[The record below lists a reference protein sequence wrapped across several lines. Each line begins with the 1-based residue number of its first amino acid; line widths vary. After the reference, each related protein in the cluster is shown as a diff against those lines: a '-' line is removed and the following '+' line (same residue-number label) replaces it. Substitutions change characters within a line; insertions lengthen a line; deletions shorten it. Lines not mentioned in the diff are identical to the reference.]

1 MSTYSTY
8 QPPKSANRFLSWFLK
23 DELLEEVEGDLF
35 EHYQVLREDMSKRRA
50 FWAYWFHVLHFL
62 RPFAIKKFGQ
72 NSNHIFMFNT
82 YFKFASRSIW
92 KERGYSLMNIL
103 GLTTG
108 IAASM
113 LLFLYVQSEKSVNTF
128 HKDLDQVHQVMMHQT
143 FPGGILTYEDNP
155 GPLVTVFADEM
166 PEVEYM
172 AAFTWTEERLFISDE
187 QGYKASGRWASEDF
201 FHVFGLD
208 FIEGEIK
215 NSQTSPT
222 EIYISKSLKERIF
235 GNEKALSQSIEMD
248 GWGQFQI
255 AGVFEDVPKGSTIDF
270 DFILPYSRWTEINTW
285 VEDWGNSGISGIAK
299 LAPGTDLAA
308 FNEKIKGYVES
319 KSPPGESIS
328 SIFLQPIRDRYLY
341 GKFENGQ
348 IVGGRITYVKLFTV
362 VAFFILAIAAIN
374 FMNLATARS
383 TKRAKEVGVKKV
395 VGSTRIQLQFQ
406 FMMESML
413 LALSSTIIAG
423 FLVMSV
429 LNPLNTLV
437 GKEMTFSWLQLDNA
451 IWLLVIG
458 LSVGLLAGIYPSFVL
473 SEFKALTVLKGTF
486 KNSKWSKNLR
496 RGLVIFQFTIS
507 TMLII
512 STLII
517 RTQMDFIKNKNLGY
531 EKEHLILMQVEGALW
546 DPVSKEQLITSLLAN
561 PNFTDVTFSAGSPLE
576 ISSSTTEGFS
586 WEGKVG
592 DYDNVFNI
600 IRTDPH
606 FVDTYGMEIIEGRN
620 FNVDLDTDTM
630 NVIINEQTAKVMNVD
645 DPFSVPVTFWGR
657 TGRVVGI
664 VKDFHFSSLHNAIDP
679 LILAWR
685 PRYANKI
692 TMKITGQNVPA
703 SLDYLEDLLAEIN
716 PGYPASYNFV
726 DDGYQQLYQ
735 SESTIGIL
743 MDYFSGIAIFI
754 SLLGLFGLSSYAAEQ
769 RIKEIGI
776 RKVLGANV
784 FNLIFMMSKGFLVLM
799 GLGFILA
806 VPIGY
811 SFMSNWLES
820 FEYKIQIGPSVFVLA
835 ALISLFITIITV
847 SYHAVRTAYANPVKS
862 LRYE

>member
-1 MSTYSTY
+1 MSKYSTY
-8 QPPKSANRFLSWFLK
+8 QPPKSANRFLLWFLK

-35 EHYQVLREDMSKRRA
+35 EHYQVLREEMSSRKA
-50 FWAYWFHVLHFL
+50 FWVYWFHVLHFL
-62 RPFAIKKFGQ
+62 RPFALKKFGQ

-92 KERGYSLMNIL
+92 KERGYSLMNVL

-128 HKDLDQVHQVMMHQT
+128 HKDLDQVHQVMMNQT
-143 FPGGILTYEDNP
+143 FPGGIITYEDNP
-155 GPLVTVFADEM
+155 GPLVTAFADEM

-172 AAFTWTEERLFISDE
+172 AAFTWTEERLFIVDE

-208 FIEGEIK
+208 FIEGDIE
-215 NSQTSPT
+215 NSSSSPT
-222 EIYISKSLKERIF
+222 EIFISKGLKERIF
-235 GNEKALSQSIEMD
+235 GREDALYQNIEMD

-270 DFILPYSRWTEINTW
+270 EFILPYARWAEINTW

-299 LAPGTDLAA
+299 LVPGTNLKA
-308 FNEKIKGYVES
+308 FNEKIKGYVDS
-319 KSPPGESIS
+319 KLPPGESNS
-328 SIFLQPIRDRYLY
+328 TIFLQPIKERYLY

-348 IVGGRITYVKLFTV
+348 VVGGRITYVKVFTL
-362 VAFFILAIAAIN
+362 VAISILVIAAIN

-383 TKRAKEVGVKKV
+383 SKRAKEVGVKKV
-395 VGSTRIQLQFQ
+395 VGSTRIQLQSQ
-406 FMMESML
+406 FMMESIL
-413 LALSSTIIAG
+413 LALLSTVIAG
-423 FLVMSV
+423 FLIMLV

-437 GKEMTFSWLQLDNA
+437 GKEMTFSWLQLNDS
-451 IWLLVIG
+451 IWLLFLG

-486 KNSKWSKNLR
+486 KNASWSKNLR
-496 RGLVIFQFTIS
+496 KGLVVFQFMVS
-507 TMLII
+507 TLLII

-531 EKEHLILMQVEGALW
+531 DKEHLILMQVEGALW
-546 DPVSKEQLITSLLAN
+546 DPLKKEQFMTSLLAN
-561 PNFTDVTFSAGSPLE
+561 PNFTDITFSSGSPLD
-576 ISSSTTEGFS
+576 IGSSTTDGFS
-586 WEGKVG
+586 WEGKTG
-592 DYDNVFNI
+592 DYDNLFNI
-600 IRTDPH
+600 IRTDPD
-606 FVDTYGMEIIEGRN
+606 FIDTYGMEIIEGRN
-620 FNVDLDTDTM
+620 FNVDLHTDTM
-630 NVIINEQTAKVMNVD
+630 NIIINEQTAKVMNVD

-657 TGRVVGI
+657 AGRVVGI
-664 VKDFHFSSLHNAIDP
+664 VKDFHFTSLHNAIDP

-685 PRYANKI
+685 PNNADRI
-692 TMKITGQNVPA
+692 TIRVSGQNVPS
-703 SLDYLEDLLAEIN
+703 SLTYLEGLLADIN
-716 PGYPASYNFV
+716 PHYPANYNFV
-726 DDGYQQLYQ
+726 DASYQQLYQ
-735 SESTIGIL
+735 SESTISIL

-754 SLLGLFGLSSYAAEQ
+754 SLLGLFGLSSYAAEE

-776 RKVLGANV
+776 RKVLGASA
-784 FNLIFMMSKGFLVLM
+784 FNLIFKMSKGFLFLM
-799 GLGFILA
+799 LLGFILA

-811 SFMSNWLES
+811 SFMNNWLES
-820 FEYKIQIGPSVFVLA
+820 FEYKIQIGASVFVFA
-835 ALISLFITIITV
+835 ALISLLITITTV
-847 SYHAVRTAYANPVKS
+847 SYHAVRTACANPVKS